1 MWANYDNSNFPIVRV
16 DLSGQLTTD
25 EDYNNFIREWTEL
38 YKRKNNFKFI
48 FDTSNCGY
56 VNLKYAFKMPNFIKK
71 LKELE
76 TQYLEKS
83 IVIYDSIWIKM
94 LLKLILN
101 LQSPV
106 APVYLVSKNDY
117 CEDMINNHEKYMD
130 NFSVYNP

>member
-1 MWANYDNSNFPIVRV
+1 MWANYDNRNFPIVRV
-16 DLSGQLTTD
+16 ELSGQLTTD

-38 YKRKNNFKFI
+38 YQRKNNFKFI
-48 FDTSNCGY
+48 FDTSNCGN

-101 LQSPV
+101 LS
-106 APVYLVSKNDY
+106 ST
-117 CEDMINNHEKYMD
+117 
-130 NFSVYNP
+130 